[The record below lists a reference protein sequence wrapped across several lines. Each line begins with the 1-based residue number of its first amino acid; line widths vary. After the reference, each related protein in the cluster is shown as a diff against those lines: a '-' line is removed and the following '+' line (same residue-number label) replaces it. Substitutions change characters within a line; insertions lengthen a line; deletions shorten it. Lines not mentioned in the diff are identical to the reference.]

1 MQRLRAGVRRKG
13 HHQSKGIHAQG
24 RDRGSRG
31 RRAGRVVTFA
41 PYRRLVRADFNQPTL
56 QVARGLLGKFIV
68 RRTGRSTIAAM
79 ITEVEAYKGPRD
91 LAAHSAGGRRTARVE
106 PLYGEGGTVYVYF
119 IYGMHWMLNF
129 AAAGKDSPEG
139 VLIRGIL
146 APQPDGWKYLA
157 GPGRVTR
164 FLQVDG
170 TLKGADAT
178 SDKRIWLEDR
188 GARIAIRRIHHGPRV
203 GVDYAGPYWAS
214 RPWRY
219 WIDRE
224 TAVAAVAQEPASAL
238 VLRGS
243 RP

>member
-1 MQRLRAGVRRKG
+1 M
-13 HHQSKGIHAQG
+13 
-24 RDRGSRG
+24 
-31 RRAGRVVTFA
+31 TFA
-41 PYRRLVRADFNQPTL
+41 PYRRLARADFNQPTL
-56 QVARGLLGKFIV
+56 QVARALIGRFIV
-68 RRTGRSTIAAM
+68 RRIGRTAIAAM

-129 AAAGKDSPEG
+129 AAAGKELPEG

-146 APQPDGWKYLA
+146 APGPDGWHYLA

-164 FLQVDG
+164 FLQVDAA
-170 TLKGADAT
+170 LRGADAT
-178 SDKRIWLEDR
+178 TDRRIWIEDR
-188 GARIAIRRIHHGPRV
+188 HVRIAQRRIHHGPRI
-203 GVDYAGPYWAS
+203 GVDYAGPYWAA

-219 WIDRE
+219 RIDRE
-224 TAVAAVAQEPASAL
+224 TALAALPDGLAIDG
-238 VLRGS
+238 R